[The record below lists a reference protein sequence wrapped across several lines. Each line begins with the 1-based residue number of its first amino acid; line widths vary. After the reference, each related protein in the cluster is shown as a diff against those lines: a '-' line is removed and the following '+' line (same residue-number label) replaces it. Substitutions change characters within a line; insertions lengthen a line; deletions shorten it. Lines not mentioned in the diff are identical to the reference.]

1 MNQWFGES
9 DRIQPAGAEE
19 WCRDSRGGEGVG
31 FSGISGFKNGTL
43 KLWLLNDDKQINSDK
58 P

>member
-1 MNQWFGES
+1 MKVIASN
-9 DRIQPAGAEE
+9 PAGAEE
-19 WCRDSRGGEGVG
+19 WCRDSRGGESVG